1 MEQQALLLGPSITSQ
16 TFISL
21 SPSSVEPFEEQV
33 EGKTVGTSGFLLCAV
48 LLCCLV
54 LLLVLVVVFVFVDVV
69 VVDDDVVIDVV
80 IVVAVV
86 FVVIS
91 LQL

>member
-69 VVDDDVVIDVV
+69 AAFVLEVVFVF
-80 IVVAVV
+80 VVAVLPEGA
-86 FVVIS
+86 IC
-91 LQL
+91 LR